1 MFATTSTSAATQRSV
16 LGGRRVAPRAARATP
31 AVPAPGRRRD
41 GRSAVVLVRA
51 EFSVGK
57 LTSVLAKKTQ
67 SDLDRVF
74 KGTSKTRDR
83 LSYMD
88 EVLALWR
95 LDDLEDTLDELEET
109 LLSVD
114 FGPAT
119 STKVLDE
126 IRERV
131 EKGEISTGAE
141 VKAGLKTAIVNI
153 LERANGGKSGPASLT
168 LNESANEPSVV
179 LVVGVNGGGKTT
191 TVGKLSHRFA
201 SESGAKVMLV
211 PGDTFRAA
219 AAEQL
224 ATWADRSAGVMASYK
239 EGTKPGALCYQAV
252 DEALAMGDVDVVL
265 ADTSGRLHTNCD
277 LMDELVGVKKSIG
290 KRMEG
295 APHETLLVLDGTTGL
310 NMLNQAREFH
320 AAVEVGGLILTKLDG
335 TARGGAV
342 VSVVDELGI
351 PVKFVGVGEAM
362 EDLQTFEPVSFVD
375 ALFPEDQAG
384 A

>member
-1 MFATTSTSAATQRSV
+1 MPSAMLSPSASRS
-16 LGGRRVAPRAARATP
+16 LASRRAASLSGRGVVPAAASRARAAPRPARAS
-31 AVPAPGRRRD
+31 PG
-41 GRSAVVLVRA
+41 ATRA

-57 LTSVLAKKTQ
+57 LASVLAKKTQ
-67 SDLDRVF
+67 GDLDRVF
-74 KGTSKTRDR
+74 KGTSKTRER
-83 LSYMD
+83 LGYMD

-95 LDDLEDTLDELEET
+95 LDDLEDTLEELEET

-119 STKVLDE
+119 SGRVLDA

-131 EKGEISTGAE
+131 EGGEISTGAE
-141 VKAGLKTAIVNI
+141 VKAALKTAIVDI
-153 LERANGGKSGPASLT
+153 LERANGGNAGTAPLLLAEQS
-168 LNESANEPSVV
+168 PSVV

-201 SESGAKVMLV
+201 KESGAKVMLV

-224 ATWADRSAGVMASYK
+224 ATWAERSDGIMATYK

-252 DEALAMGDVDVVL
+252 DEAVKLGDVDIVL

-277 LMDELVGVKKSIG
+277 LMDELAGVKRSIG
-290 KRMEG
+290 KRLEG
-295 APHETLLVLDGTTGL
+295 APHETMLVLDGTTGL

-320 AAVEVGGLILTKLDG
+320 ETVQVTGLILTKLDG

-342 VSVVDELGI
+342 VSVVDELGV
-351 PVKFVGVGEAM
+351 PVKFVGVGEGM
-362 EDLQTFEPVSFVD
+362 EDLQTFEPRSFVD
-375 ALFPEDQAG
+375 ALFPEDN
-384 A
+384 

>member
-1 MFATTSTSAATQRSV
+1 M
-16 LGGRRVAPRAARATP
+16 
-31 AVPAPGRRRD
+31 
-41 GRSAVVLVRA
+41 RA

-224 ATWADRSAGVMASYK
+224 ATWAERSAGVMASYK
-239 EGTKPGALCYQAV
+239 EGTKPGAVCYQAV
-252 DEALAMGDVDVVL
+252 DEALAMGDV
-265 ADTSGRLHTNCD
+265 C
-277 LMDELVGVKKSIG
+277 
-290 KRMEG
+290 
-295 APHETLLVLDGTTGL
+295 LL
-310 NMLNQAREFH
+310 
-320 AAVEVGGLILTKLDG
+320 
-335 TARGGAV
+335 
-342 VSVVDELGI
+342 
-351 PVKFVGVGEAM
+351 
-362 EDLQTFEPVSFVD
+362 
-375 ALFPEDQAG
+375 
-384 A
+384 

>member
-1 MFATTSTSAATQRSV
+1 MPSAMLSPSASRS
-16 LGGRRVAPRAARATP
+16 LASRRAASLSGRGVVPAAASRARAAPRPARAS
-31 AVPAPGRRRD
+31 PG
-41 GRSAVVLVRA
+41 ATRA

-57 LTSVLAKKTQ
+57 LASVLAKKTQ
-67 SDLDRVF
+67 GDLDRVF
-74 KGTSKTRDR
+74 KGTSKTRER
-83 LSYMD
+83 LGYMD

-95 LDDLEDTLDELEET
+95 LDDLEDTLEELEET

-119 STKVLDE
+119 SARVLDA

-131 EKGEISTGAE
+131 EGGEISTGAE
-141 VKAGLKTAIVNI
+141 VKAALKTAIVDI
-153 LERANGGKSGPASLT
+153 LERANGGNAGTAPLLLAEQS
-168 LNESANEPSVV
+168 PSVV

-201 SESGAKVMLV
+201 KESGAKVMLV

-224 ATWADRSAGVMASYK
+224 ATWAERSDGIMATYK

-252 DEALAMGDVDVVL
+252 DEAVKLGDVDIVL

-277 LMDELVGVKKSIG
+277 LMDELAGVKRSIG
-290 KRMEG
+290 KRLEG
-295 APHETLLVLDGTTGL
+295 APHETMLVLDGTTGL

-320 AAVEVGGLILTKLDG
+320 ETVQVTGLILTKLDG

-342 VSVVDELGI
+342 VSVVDELGV
-351 PVKFVGVGEAM
+351 PVKFVGVGEGM
-362 EDLQTFEPVSFVD
+362 EDLQTFEPRSFVD
-375 ALFPEDQAG
+375 ALFPEDN
-384 A
+384 

>member
-1 MFATTSTSAATQRSV
+1 M
-16 LGGRRVAPRAARATP
+16 RVA
-31 AVPAPGRRRD
+31 
-41 GRSAVVLVRA
+41 A
-51 EFSVGK
+51 EFSIGK

-67 SDLDRVF
+67 GDLDRVF
-74 KGTSKTRDR
+74 KGTSKTRDK

-95 LDDLEDTLDELEET
+95 LDDLEDTLDELEDT

-114 FGPAT
+114 FGPNT
-119 STKVLDE
+119 SMNILDE
-126 IRERV
+126 IRERI
-131 EKGEISTGAE
+131 EAGEIKTGPE
-141 VKAGLKTAIVNI
+141 VKAALKKAIVDI
-153 LERANGGKSGPASLT
+153 LQRANGGEEGTA
-168 LNESANEPSVV
+168 LNLAETSPSVI

-224 ATWADRSAGVMASYK
+224 ATWAERSAGVMATYK

-252 DEALAMGDVDVVL
+252 DEACKMGDVDIVL

-310 NMLNQAREFH
+310 NMLNQAREFN
-320 AAVEVGGLILTKLDG
+320 AAVDVTGLILTKLDG

-351 PVKFVGVGEAM
+351 PVKFVGVGEGM
-362 EDLQTFEPVSFVD
+362 EDLQTFEPASFVD
-375 ALFPEDQAG
+375 ALFPDAEEA
-384 A
+384 

>member
-1 MFATTSTSAATQRSV
+1 M
-16 LGGRRVAPRAARATP
+16 RV
-31 AVPAPGRRRD
+31 
-41 GRSAVVLVRA
+41 SA

-74 KGTSKTRDR
+74 KGTSKTRDK

-119 STKVLDE
+119 SSKVLDE

-131 EKGEISTGAE
+131 EKGEIKTGVE
-141 VKAGLKTAIVNI
+141 VKRGLKEAIVGI
-153 LERANGGKSGPASLT
+153 LERANGGKSGPASLNLSET
-168 LNESANEPSVV
+168 EGEPSVV

-224 ATWADRSAGVMASYK
+224 ATWAKRSDGLMATYK
-239 EGTKPGALCYQAV
+239 EGMKPGALCYQAV
-252 DEALAMGDVDVVL
+252 DEAIKLGDVDVVL

-277 LMDELVGVKKSIG
+277 LMDELVGLKKSIG
-290 KRMEG
+290 KRLAS

-320 AAVEVGGLILTKLDG
+320 SAVTVNGLILTKLDG

-351 PVKFVGVGEAM
+351 PVKFVGVGEGM
-362 EDLQTFEPVSFVD
+362 EDLQTFEPKSFVD
-375 ALFPEDQAG
+375 ALFPEA
-384 A
+384 AA

>member
-1 MFATTSTSAATQRSV
+1 MFATTSASAATQRSV
-16 LGGRRVAPRAARATP
+16 LGGRRVAPRATRATS
-31 AVPAPGRRRD
+31 AVPALGRRD
-41 GRSAVVLVRA
+41 GRSAVVSVRA
-51 EFSVGK
+51 EFSVSK

-119 STKVLDE
+119 SAKVLDE

-131 EKGEISTGAE
+131 EKGEIKTGAE

-153 LERANGGKSGPASLT
+153 LTRANGGKSGPASLT
-168 LNESANEPSVV
+168 LNETAGEPSVV

-224 ATWADRSAGVMASYK
+224 ATWAERSAGVMASYK

-290 KRMEG
+290 KRMSN

-320 AAVEVGGLILTKLDG
+320 AAVDVGGLILTKLDG

-342 VSVVDELGI
+342 VSVVDELEI
-351 PVKFVGVGEAM
+351 PVKFVGVGEGM

-375 ALFPEDQAG
+375 ALFPEDEA
-384 A
+384 

>member
-1 MFATTSTSAATQRSV
+1 MPSAMLSPSASRS
-16 LGGRRVAPRAARATP
+16 LASRRAASLSGRGVVPAAASRARAAPRPARAS
-31 AVPAPGRRRD
+31 PG
-41 GRSAVVLVRA
+41 ATRA

-57 LTSVLAKKTQ
+57 LASVFAKKTQ
-67 SDLDRVF
+67 GDLDRVF
-74 KGTSKTRDR
+74 KGTSKTRER
-83 LSYMD
+83 LGYMD

-95 LDDLEDTLDELEET
+95 LDDLEDTLEELEET

-119 STKVLDE
+119 SARVLDA

-131 EKGEISTGAE
+131 EGGEISTGAE
-141 VKAGLKTAIVNI
+141 VKAALKTAIVDI
-153 LERANGGKSGPASLT
+153 LERANGGNAGTAPLLLAEQS
-168 LNESANEPSVV
+168 PSVV

-201 SESGAKVMLV
+201 KESGAKVMLV

-224 ATWADRSAGVMASYK
+224 ATWAERSDGIMATYK

-252 DEALAMGDVDVVL
+252 DEAVKLGDVDIVL

-277 LMDELVGVKKSIG
+277 LMDELAGVKRSIG
-290 KRMEG
+290 KRLEG
-295 APHETLLVLDGTTGL
+295 APHETMLVLDGTTGL

-320 AAVEVGGLILTKLDG
+320 ETVQVTGLILTKLDG

-342 VSVVDELGI
+342 VSVVDELGV
-351 PVKFVGVGEAM
+351 PVKFVGVGEGM
-362 EDLQTFEPVSFVD
+362 EDLQTFEPRSFVD
-375 ALFPEDQAG
+375 ALFPEDN
-384 A
+384 

>member
-1 MFATTSTSAATQRSV
+1 MPSAMLSPSASRS
-16 LGGRRVAPRAARATP
+16 LASRRAASLSGRGVVPAAASRARAAPRPARAS
-31 AVPAPGRRRD
+31 PG
-41 GRSAVVLVRA
+41 ATRA

-57 LTSVLAKKTQ
+57 LASVLAKKTQ
-67 SDLDRVF
+67 GDLDRVF
-74 KGTSKTRDR
+74 KGTSKTRER
-83 LSYMD
+83 LGSMD

-95 LDDLEDTLDELEET
+95 LDDLEDTLEELEET

-119 STKVLDE
+119 SARVLDA

-131 EKGEISTGAE
+131 EGGEISTGAE
-141 VKAGLKTAIVNI
+141 VKAALKTAIVDI
-153 LERANGGKSGPASLT
+153 LERANGGNAGTAPLLLAEQS
-168 LNESANEPSVV
+168 PSVV

-201 SESGAKVMLV
+201 KESGAKVMLV

-224 ATWADRSAGVMASYK
+224 ATWAERSDGIMATYK

-252 DEALAMGDVDVVL
+252 DEAVKLGDVDIVL

-277 LMDELVGVKKSIG
+277 LMDELAGVKRSIG
-290 KRMEG
+290 KRLEG
-295 APHETLLVLDGTTGL
+295 APHETMLVLDGTTGL

-320 AAVEVGGLILTKLDG
+320 ETVQVTGLILTKLDG

-342 VSVVDELGI
+342 VSVVDELGV
-351 PVKFVGVGEAM
+351 PVKFVGVGEGM
-362 EDLQTFEPVSFVD
+362 EDLQTFEPRSFVD
-375 ALFPEDQAG
+375 ALFPEDN
-384 A
+384 

>member
-1 MFATTSTSAATQRSV
+1 M
-16 LGGRRVAPRAARATP
+16 
-31 AVPAPGRRRD
+31 
-41 GRSAVVLVRA
+41 
-51 EFSVGK
+51 
-57 LTSVLAKKTQ
+57 
-67 SDLDRVF
+67 
-74 KGTSKTRDR
+74 
-83 LSYMD
+83 
-88 EVLALWR
+88 
-95 LDDLEDTLDELEET
+95 
-109 LLSVD
+109 
-114 FGPAT
+114 
-119 STKVLDE
+119 
-126 IRERV
+126 I
-131 EKGEISTGAE
+131 
-141 VKAGLKTAIVNI
+141 
-153 LERANGGKSGPASLT
+153 
-168 LNESANEPSVV
+168 

-224 ATWADRSAGVMASYK
+224 ATWAERSAGVMATYK

-252 DEALAMGDVDVVL
+252 DEACKMGDVDIVL

-310 NMLNQAREFH
+310 NMLNQAREFN
-320 AAVEVGGLILTKLDG
+320 AAVDVTGLILTKLDG

-351 PVKFVGVGEAM
+351 PVKFVGVGEGM
-362 EDLQTFEPVSFVD
+362 EDLQTFEPASFVD
-375 ALFPEDQAG
+375 ALFPDAEEA
-384 A
+384 